1 MSNDFPARFAHAF
14 ATLDKNNLHRV
25 GEIYAPE
32 VHFSDPL
39 HNVHG
44 LQAMKDYFGELYANI
59 QDLRFEF
66 HQCESMTAGQGL
78 LRWTMTYRH
87 PRLAGGR
94 PVSVDGCSC
103 IFFRDELVYRHIDY
117 FDAGAL
123 IYEHV
128 PLLGSIIRWLKR
140 RLA

>member
-1 MSNDFPARFAHAF
+1 MSNDFPQQFANIF
-14 ATLDKNNLHRV
+14 ASLDRHNLHRV
-25 GEIYAPE
+25 SEIYAPD
-32 VHFSDPL
+32 VHFTDPL
-39 HNVHG
+39 HDVHG
-44 LQAMKDYFGELYANI
+44 LPAMEDYFGELYANI
-59 QDLRFEF
+59 EDLESEF
-66 HQCESMTAGQGL
+66 HQCQLVTEGQGL

-94 PVSVDGCSC
+94 PVKVDGCSC
-103 IFFRDELVYRHIDY
+103 IFFRDERVYRHIDY

-128 PLLGSIIRWLKR
+128 PLLGSVIRWLKG